1 MERCCDI
8 NNFCFKVSIKYIWIN
23 RNNRKK
29 FQNGLEFRIEFKVSK
44 KKIKK
49 LRK

>member
-8 NNFCFKVSIKYIWIN
+8 NNFCLKASTKYTWIN

-29 FQNGLEFRIEFKVSK
+29 SQNGPEFRIEFKVSK